1 MSSGSRPTP
10 RPAARPGSRL
20 GKDPLSRPAS
30 AGASQSASGGQA
42 LRHILDLGQPP
53 SVSPAGGPPD
63 LKNVDCLPSTPE
75 TPASG
80 PEPDASEIYREVAGK
95 FSEAMESLSRMAA
108 TAGAW
113 AWSGQAGEGDS
124 FLFMRLMAAYSVTPQ
139 GEGVDFGSF
148 LRDVSDHWERYDLCV
163 VSDGSA
169 AMIPLNKAFTLSRV
183 LQSTL
188 EGFCWPGRRGTAALT
203 LYTGLDA
210 RGRAFLRIAGP
221 RRFFPLDGS
230 LAEARRAAPLLEP
243 ARCKAAAVRFATSEL
258 YAELAVTALG

>member
-10 RPAARPGSRL
+10 RSGSRL
-20 GKDPLSRPAS
+20 GKDPLSRSAS

-42 LRHILDLGQPP
+42 LRHILDLGQAP
-53 SVSPAGGPPD
+53 SVTPAASPSD
-63 LKNVDCLPSTPE
+63 LKTTECLPSPMGTP
-75 TPASG
+75 G

-95 FSEAMESLSRMAA
+95 FSEAMENLSRMAA

-113 AWSGQAGEGDS
+113 AWSGQTGEGDS

-139 GEGVDFGSF
+139 GEGVNFGSF
-148 LRDVSDHWERYDLCV
+148 LHDVSDHWERFDLGV

-169 AMIPLNKAFTLSRV
+169 GMIPLNKAFTLSRV
-183 LQSTL
+183 LQASL
-188 EGFCWPGRRGTAALT
+188 EGFCWPGRRGTAVLT

-230 LAEARRAAPLLEP
+230 LAEARRAAPLLEL

>member
-1 MSSGSRPTP
+1 MSSGSRPT
-10 RPAARPGSRL
+10 ARSGSRL
-20 GKDPLSRPAS
+20 GKDPLSRSES

-42 LRHILDLGQPP
+42 LRHILDLGQAP

-63 LKNVDCLPSTPE
+63 LKAAECLPSP
-75 TPASG
+75 PKVSG

-139 GEGVDFGSF
+139 GEGVDFAAF
-148 LRDVSDHWERYDLCV
+148 LRDVSDHWERFDLGV

-169 AMIPLNKAFTLSRV
+169 GMIPLNKAFTLSRC
-183 LQSTL
+183 SRPR
-188 EGFCWPGRRGTAALT
+188 WRGS
-203 LYTGLDA
+203 
-210 RGRAFLRIAGP
+210 AGP
-221 RRFFPLDGS
+221 AG
-230 LAEARRAAPLLEP
+230 AAQ
-243 ARCKAAAVRFATSEL
+243 RC
-258 YAELAVTALG
+258 

>member
-10 RPAARPGSRL
+10 RSGSRL
-20 GKDPLSRPAS
+20 GKDPLSRSAS
-30 AGASQSASGGQA
+30 AGASQTASGGQA
-42 LRHILDLGQPP
+42 LRHILDLGQAP
-53 SVSPAGGPPD
+53 SVSPADGPLD
-63 LKNVDCLPSTPE
+63 LKATECLPTLPK
-75 TPASG
+75 ASG
-80 PEPDASEIYREVAGK
+80 PEADASAIYREVAGK

-113 AWSGQAGEGDS
+113 AWSGQTGEGDS

-148 LRDVSDHWERYDLCV
+148 LRDVSDHWERFDLCV

-169 AMIPLNKAFTLSRV
+169 AMLPLNKAFTLSRA
-183 LQSTL
+183 LQSAL
-188 EGFCWPGRRGTAALT
+188 EGFCWPGRRGTAVLT
-203 LYTGLDA
+203 LYAGLDA

-230 LAEARRAAPLLEP
+230 LAEARRAAPLLDL

-258 YAELAVTALG
+258 HAELAVTALG

>member
-1 MSSGSRPTP
+1 MSSGSRPTH
-10 RPAARPGSRL
+10 RSGSRL

-30 AGASQSASGGQA
+30 SGASQSASGGQA
-42 LRHILDLGQPP
+42 LRHILDLGHVPP
-53 SVSPAGGPPD
+53 ASPAAPTAEPPQPE
-63 LKNVDCLPSTPE
+63 CPPPAGPE
-75 TPASG
+75 TK
-80 PEPDASEIYREVAGK
+80 PDASDIYREVAGK

-113 AWSGQAGEGDS
+113 AWSGQTGEGDS

-148 LRDVSDHWERYDLCV
+148 LRDVSDHWERFDLSV

-169 AMIPLNKAFTLSRV
+169 AMLPLNKAFTLSRA
-183 LQSTL
+183 LQSAL
-188 EGFCWPGRRGTAALT
+188 EGFCWPGRRGTAVLT
-203 LYTGLDA
+203 LYAGLDA

-230 LAEARRAAPLLEP
+230 LAEARRAAPLLEL